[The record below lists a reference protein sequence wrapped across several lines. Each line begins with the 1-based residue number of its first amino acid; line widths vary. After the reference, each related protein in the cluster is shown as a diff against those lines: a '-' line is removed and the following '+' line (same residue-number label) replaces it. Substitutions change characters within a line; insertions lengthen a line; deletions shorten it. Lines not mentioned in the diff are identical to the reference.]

1 MPARSS
7 HRSTVEIPAL
17 EALDLDLAPGS
28 PSSDELVALARAEL
42 ILKRAQ
48 AREVEAATA
57 RENRKVE
64 AEIGL
69 IEAQREKIAGEVAS
83 QPKESE
89 EQQLRIENSEAELL
103 RTWLWILLPVILIAA
118 PLILG
123 SIDTV
128 NIDGSWLLHYLR
140 LTLQR

>member
-7 HRSTVEIPAL
+7 HRSSPAIPAV
-17 EALDLDLAPGS
+17 EALDLARNSPLSEELA
-28 PSSDELVALARAEL
+28 ALTRAEL

-57 RENRKVE
+57 REDRKAE

-69 IEAQREKIAGEVAS
+69 IEAQRQKVAGEVAG
-83 QPKESE
+83 QPKEAE
-89 EQQLRIENSEAELL
+89 ERQLRIENSEAELL
-103 RTWLWILLPVILIAA
+103 RSWLWILLPAILIAV

-123 SIDTV
+123 SIDAV
-128 NIDGSWLLHYLR
+128 NMDGSWLSHCWR
-140 LTLQR
+140 LMLQR